1 MFAHNVVKCL
11 TTLSTK
17 KQNEIRMSAKDLIPF
32 KKGQSGNPNGRPV
45 GVKNKSTI
53 VKKWLCVNVDFHNP
67 ITGQNERMSLEDTI
81 VLSQIIKASK
91 GDTHAFKALMDCAY
105 GNMPQILDEEG
116 QPIAVTAK
124 DVVERLRSILRKD

>member
-1 MFAHNVVKCL
+1 MPNEHN
-11 TTLSTK
+11 
-17 KQNEIRMSAKDLIPF
+17 LIPA
-32 KKGQSGNPNGRPV
+32 KKGEVRNPHGRPI
-45 GVKNKSTI
+45 GSKSKGTI
-53 VKKWLCVNVDFHNP
+53 ARQWLTVSVDFHNP
-67 ITGQNERMSLEDTI
+67 ISGQNERMSLEDTI

-124 DVVERLRSILRKD
+124 DVVERLRAILKND